1 MIGFGQID
9 LSGPELIPT
18 LILVILALAV
28 WLGLTFG
35 ALYLIYFLL
44 TLPMRRNE
52 RARLFLDVLELG
64 IKDGRTPEESIIAA
78 STSRDRS
85 LGLRF
90 HLLATCLERGRTLSE
105 ALDEVPRLL
114 PPQVTAMLRAGQK
127 IGSLGKMF
135 PACRRLLADGISQV
149 RGALNY
155 ILLLAFVVTPFALG
169 VPLVIKFKIIP
180 SYIAVF
186 GDMMGGAQL
195 PAFTRFVFSTDSY
208 FLEALGCFFV
218 LVWLL
223 ALAYIGGPRLRAWVH
238 GILPDLSDRVLYS
251 LPWRRKRLH
260 RDFTAVLAVLLDAEV
275 PEAEAVRLAGDA
287 TANLVIQG
295 RAQKVRDALGR
306 GIKLTEAIR
315 QMERAGEFQ
324 WRLTNALH
332 RGSGF
337 LKALAGWHDALDAK
351 AFQQEQTA
359 AQLTTT
365 ALVLFNGVVVSSVV
379 IAVFLALI
387 SLLNRATLW

>member
-1 MIGFGQID
+1 MSGAESL
-9 LSGPELIPT
+9 LS
-18 LILVILALAV
+18 VILFLLAVAV
-28 WLGLTFG
+28 WLAVTFG
-35 ALYLIYFLL
+35 VLYLIYFLL

-64 IKDGRTPEESIIAA
+64 IRDGRTPEESIIAA
-78 STSRDRS
+78 SASRDRS

-105 ALDEVPRLL
+105 ALNEVPRLL
-114 PPQVTAMLRAGQK
+114 PPQVTGMLRAGQK
-127 IGSLGKMF
+127 IGDLRKVF
-135 PACRRLLADGISQV
+135 PACRRLLGDGVSQV

-180 SYIAVF
+180 AYLQVF
-186 GDMMGGAQL
+186 SEMMEGRML
-195 PAFTRFVFSTDSY
+195 PAFTRLIFSTDSY
-208 FLEALGCFFV
+208 FLEVLGFFFV
-218 LVWLL
+218 FVWVL
-223 ALAYIGGPRLRAWVH
+223 ALAYIGGPRLH
-238 GILPDLSDRVLYS
+238 GRVQGIFPHLSDRFLYS
-251 LPWRRKRLH
+251 LPWRRNRLH
-260 RDFTAVLAVLLDAEV
+260 RDFTAMLAVLLDAEI
-275 PEAEAVRLAGDA
+275 PEAEAVRLAADA
-287 TANLVIQG
+287 TANLTVQM
-295 RAQKVRDALGR
+295 RAQKVRDALSKGM
-306 GIKLTEAIR
+306 KLTEAIR
-315 QMERAGEFQ
+315 QLERSREFQ

-365 ALVLFNGVVVSSVV
+365 SLVLFNGLVVSSVV

-387 SLLNRATLW
+387 ALLYNATLW